1 MFPQRRLCPM
11 PLPPPFPADCRLV
24 VFDLDGTLYHQ
35 SKLRWVM
42 LQELLTQGGPGRLR
56 RIRDLGRFRKL
67 RENLSDAGQPGF
79 DATLFARAAAA
90 TGRSEAA
97 MRTLVQ
103 DWMELR
109 PLRHLRAARVEGTA
123 ELFEALRAK
132 GIAIAIWSDYP
143 IAAKRAA
150 LGLKADM
157 VLAATDPEL
166 DTLKPNPLGLSMLL
180 ERAGCR
186 PGQALMV
193 GDRMSRDG
201 AAAAA
206 LGVPFLLRS
215 AKDGPAGV
223 PRVVDF
229 RKLAAAV
236 QSGGEGTT

>member
-1 MFPQRRLCPM
+1 MATM
-11 PLPPPFPADCRLV
+11 SLPPPFPVDCRLV
-24 VFDLDGTLYHQ
+24 VFDLDGTLYRQ
-35 SKLRWVM
+35 SKLRWTM
-42 LQELLTQGGPGRLR
+42 LGELLTEGGAGKLR

-67 RENLSDAGQPGF
+67 REDLSDAGQPGF
-79 DATLFARAAAA
+79 DAELFSRAAAL
-90 TGRSEAA
+90 TGRSEKD
-97 MRTLVQ
+97 MRALVQ
-103 DWMELR
+103 VWMEER

-132 GIAIAIWSDYP
+132 GISIAIWSDYP

-157 VLAATDPEL
+157 ALAATDPEL
-166 DTLKPNPLGLSMLL
+166 DTLKPNPRGLAMLL

-186 PGQALMV
+186 PDQALMV

-206 LGVPFLLRS
+206 LGVAFLLRS
-215 AKDGPAGV
+215 AKDGPTGV

-229 RKLAAAV
+229 TKLAAAV
-236 QSGGEGTT
+236 FAAVQSSDTGLPR